1 MLSGRGHPV
10 HGGSSLKHEHR
21 LPLCIEE
28 LRLHRAADML
38 AFLQLAQLELHPVS
52 LLTGTGRNAEWAVQ
66 SLAENQPLLIRGGLF
81 FV

>member
-1 MLSGRGHPV
+1 
-10 HGGSSLKHEHR
+10 
-21 LPLCIEE
+21 
-28 LRLHRAADML
+28 ML

-52 LLTGTGRNAEWAVQ
+52 LLTGTGRNAERAVQ